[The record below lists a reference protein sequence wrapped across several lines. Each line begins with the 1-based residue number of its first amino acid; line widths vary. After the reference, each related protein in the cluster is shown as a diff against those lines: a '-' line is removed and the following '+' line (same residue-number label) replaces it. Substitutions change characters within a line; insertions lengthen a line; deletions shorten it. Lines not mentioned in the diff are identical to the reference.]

1 MNCSPADARPSAEAG
16 APAGSRPLITLP
28 AVRLLRRALR
38 FLLGAP
44 LALLLAGGPARAAV
58 SIPAV
63 PPDYVVDLA
72 GVIDEAAEQRLDGA
86 LRELEQKTTAQV
98 VVLTVD
104 TLDGQAI
111 ESFTLDLA
119 HNRWRLGQKGKDN
132 GVLIAVAVQ
141 ERRYR
146 FEVGY
151 GLEGVLPD
159 SAVGSM
165 GRELLVPALRRGDYA
180 GGLSAV
186 TLAIAGQIAAGAG
199 VELQGVPARVYRP
212 AGARRGQGAPPGPLA
227 KALGLLVLVGLVVLF
242 IKNPRLLILLMMMSQ
257 GGGRSSGWSGG
268 GGGFGGGGG
277 GGFGGGGSSGSW

>member
-1 MNCSPADARPSAEAG
+1 MNCPAADARPFAD
-16 APAGSRPLITLP
+16 AGSPSASRTLSTFP
-28 AVRLLRRALR
+28 GSRFLRRALR
-38 FLLGAP
+38 SLLCAP
-44 LALLLAGGPARAAV
+44 LLLLAVAAPAAV
-58 SIPAV
+58 PIPAV

-72 GVIDEAAEQRLDGA
+72 GVIDDASEQRLNAA

-104 TLDGQAI
+104 TLGGEAI

-146 FEVGY
+146 LEVGY

-180 GGLSAV
+180 GGLGAV
-186 TLAIAGQIAAGAG
+186 TLAVAGTIASSAG
-199 VELQGVPARVYRP
+199 VELQGVPARAYRA
-212 AGARRGQGAPPGPLA
+212 AGGRRGQAAPPSPLA
-227 KALGLLVLVGLVVLF
+227 KGLGLLVLVGLVFLF
-242 IKNPRLLILLMMMSQ
+242 IKHPRLLILLMMMSQ

-268 GGGFGGGGG
+268 GGGGFGGGGG